1 MVVVIDININQAGY
15 GKDEPIIQNINFS
28 IKEGELV
35 GLLGPNGA
43 GKSTTIKSILETI
56 DYMDG
61 SVQFWDDSMRY
72 AYIPEQ
78 PVYYD
83 ELTLW
88 EHIQFTASMCE
99 MSEEKMKDRVQPL
112 LEIFR
117 LNKVIHELPVT
128 FSKGM
133 QQKLMIILA
142 FLIKPNLYI
151 IDEPFIGLDPK
162 AMKDFLRLLE
172 HERANGAGVLMS
184 THMLDTAE
192 RICDHFILMSEGEV
206 IAQGTLENI
215 LKAAG
220 SNNVVSLL
228 DSFEILMERT

>member
-1 MVVVIDININQAGY
+1 MVIDININQAGY

-172 HERANGAGVLMS
+172 HKRANGAGVLMS

>member
-1 MVVVIDININQAGY
+1 MVIDININQAGY

>member
-1 MVVVIDININQAGY
+1 MVIDININQAGY

-61 SVQFWDDSMRY
+61 SVQFRDDSMRY